1 MKAPFRTAIIEDIS
15 PAVSGESFAI
25 KRIPGQQIEVEATIF
40 KAGHDVIRAMLQWR
54 QMGDSSWQEK
64 PMTFLGNDRWKG
76 SFQGTAVGFMEYT
89 IEAWGDPFESWRAEV
104 SKKMEAGIT
113 ELALEALEG
122 AVLARGAT
130 TRATQKN
137 ENKKLFQV
145 LQDLEEIGT
154 SSKKFSTA
162 KLKSII
168 EEEEFLAL
176 MKKWTDRSLATQHEP
191 FKKIRIDRPATSFS
205 AWYEF
210 FPRSAEGKGNR
221 GSTLRDCLARI
232 DDAKAMGFDV
242 IYFPP
247 IHPIG
252 WTARKGRN
260 NTLVCKPG
268 DPGVPYAIGNEA
280 GGHDAIEPALGTLK
294 DFAWLIKE
302 LRKRNMELA
311 LDFALNCSP
320 DHPYVKEHPEWF
332 FHRPDGSIKYAEN
345 PPKKYEDVYPLNFYN
360 PQWKQLWE
368 ELKRILLFWA
378 ERGVSTF
385 RVDNPHTKPVA
396 FWEWVIAEVHA
407 QFPEVIFLSE
417 AFTTPSMMK
426 RLAKVGFTQ
435 SYTYFTW
442 RNTREELEEYF
453 TELTQSEMREY
464 FRPHLFTNTP
474 DILPFYLQQSGR
486 AGFLIRAVLAATL
499 SSLYGIYSGF
509 ELCENTALPDREEYA
524 DSEKYYFKAR
534 DWNAP
539 GNIKSW
545 IARLNEIRKAHPAL
559 QTTNN
564 LRFCSSDNR
573 SLICYHKYSEDHQDH
588 LFIVV
593 NLDPHHTQSGM
604 IELPLHHLGMAPDAA
619 YSVEDLLNGNSY
631 SWQGSRNYI
640 SLNPH
645 EQPAHVFRV
654 RGCLENE

>member
-1 MKAPFRTAIIEDIS
+1 MKSPFPTVIIENIS
-15 PAVSGESFAI
+15 PAISDGNFAI
-25 KRIPGQQIEVEATIF
+25 KRIPGQSVEVEATIF
-40 KAGHDVIRAMLQWR
+40 KEGHDVIRAMLQWR
-54 QMGDSSWQEK
+54 CMGSSVWQET
-64 PMTFLGNDRWKG
+64 PMTFLGNDRWRA
-76 SFQGTAVGFMEYT
+76 SFQADLVGFLEYT
-89 IEAWGDPFESWRAEV
+89 IEAWGDPFESWLREV
-104 SKKMEAGIT
+104 TKKMEASIT
-113 ELALEALEG
+113 ELPLEALEG
-122 AVLARGAT
+122 AVLVREAAARSP
-130 TRATQKN
+130 QKN
-137 ENKKLFQV
+137 ESKKLQ
-145 LQDLEEIGT
+145 QAAQQLERLGA
-154 SSKKFSTA
+154 SAKKFSLSLFQT
-162 KLKSII
+162 L
-168 EEEEFLAL
+168 LADETFVSL
-176 MKKWTDRSLATQHEP
+176 MRKFPDRSLATQYEP
-191 FKKIRIDRPATSFS
+191 LKKIRVDRPAANFS

-210 FPRSAEGKGNR
+210 FPRSAEGAGDR

-252 WTARKGRN
+252 VTARKGRN
-260 NTLVCKPG
+260 NSLICEPG
-268 DPGVPYAIGNEA
+268 DPGVPYAIGNKA
-280 GGHDAIEPALGTLK
+280 GGHDAIEPALGTMK
-294 DFAWLIKE
+294 DFEWLMKEIK
-302 LRKRNMELA
+302 KRDMELA

-360 PQWKQLWE
+360 PEWKQLWE
-368 ELKRILLFWA
+368 ELKAILLFWA
-378 ERGVSTF
+378 ERGVAIF

-417 AFTTPSMMK
+417 AFTTPAMMK

-453 TELTQSEMREY
+453 TELTQSEMKEY

-486 AGFLIRAVLAATL
+486 TGFLIRSVLAATL

-509 ELCENTALPDREEYA
+509 ELCENEALPDREEYA
-524 DSEKYYFKAR
+524 DSEKYHFKGR

-539 GNIKSW
+539 GNIKAW
-545 IARLNEIRKAHPAL
+545 ITRLNEIRKTHPAL
-559 QTTNN
+559 QATTH
-564 LRFCSSDNR
+564 LRFCASDNR
-573 SLICYHKYSEDHQDH
+573 SIICYHKFSEDHKDH
-588 LFIVV
+588 LFVVV

-604 IELPLHHLGMAPDAA
+604 IELPLHYIGLSPDTTYA
-619 YSVEDLLNGNSY
+619 VEDLLNGNCY
-631 SWQGSRNYI
+631 SWQGSRNYVEL
-640 SLNPH
+640 SPH
-645 EQPAHVFRV
+645 HPAHIFRL
-654 RGCLENE
+654 R

>member
-1 MKAPFRTAIIEDIS
+1 MKTPFPTVIIENIS
-15 PAVSGESFAI
+15 PTISNGNFAI
-25 KRIPGQQIEVEATIF
+25 KRIPAQQVEVEATIF
-40 KAGHDVIRAMLQWR
+40 KEGHDVIRAMLQWR
-54 QMGDSSWQEK
+54 RMGDSTWQET
-64 PMTFLGNDRWKG
+64 PMTFLGNDRWRG
-76 SFQGTAVGFMEYT
+76 SFQADSVGFLEYT
-89 IEAWGDPFESWRAEV
+89 IEAWGDAFESWRSEV
-104 SKKMEAGIT
+104 TKKIEAGIT
-113 ELALEALEG
+113 ELAIEALEG
-122 AVLARGAT
+122 AVLVREAAIRS
-130 TRATQKN
+130 TQKS
-137 ENKKLFQV
+137 EIKKLQLFAQE
-145 LQDLEEIGT
+145 LERLGNF
-154 SSKKFSTA
+154 KKNFPLSEF
-162 KLKSII
+162 KKIF
-168 EEEEFLAL
+168 EEENFLSL
-176 MKKWTDRSLATQHEP
+176 IRKWPDRSLSTVHEP
-191 FKKIRIDRPATSFS
+191 FKKVRVDRAAANFS

-210 FPRSAEGKGNR
+210 FPRSAEGRGDR
-221 GSTLRDCLARI
+221 GSTLRECLTRI

-252 WTARKGRN
+252 VTARKGRN
-260 NTLVCKPG
+260 NALVCEAG
-268 DPGVPYAIGNEA
+268 DPGVPYAIGNKM
-280 GGHDAIEPALGTLK
+280 GGHDAVEPALGTLK
-294 DFAWLIKE
+294 DFEWLMKEIK
-302 LRKRNMELA
+302 KRNMELA

-360 PQWKQLWE
+360 PEWKQLWE

-378 ERGVSTF
+378 KCGVSIF

-417 AFTTPSMMK
+417 AFTTPAMMK

-453 TELTQSEMREY
+453 TELTQSEMKEY

-486 AGFLIRAVLAATL
+486 AGFLIRSILAATL

-509 ELCENTALPDREEYA
+509 ELCENRAIPDREEYA
-524 DSEKYYFKAR
+524 DSEKYHFKSR

-545 IARLNEIRKAHPAL
+545 ITRLNEIRKAHPSL
-559 QTTNN
+559 QTTTS
-564 LRFCSSDNR
+564 LRFCASDNR
-573 SLICYHKYSEDHQDH
+573 SLICYHKFSEDHQDH

-604 IELPLHHLGMAPDAA
+604 IELPLHYVGLSPDAA
-619 YSVEDLLNGNSY
+619 YTVEDLLTGHCY
-631 SWQGSRNYI
+631 SWQGLRNYVEL
-640 SLNPH
+640 SPQN
-645 EQPAHVFRV
+645 PAHVLKIATTR
-654 RGCLENE
+654 

>member
-1 MKAPFRTAIIEDIS
+1 MKAPFSTVIIEDVSPSIS
-15 PAVSGESFAI
+15 DGNFAI
-25 KRIPGQQIEVEATIF
+25 KRIPGQQVDVEATIF
-40 KAGHDVIRAMLQWR
+40 KEGHDVIRAVLLWR
-54 QMGDSSWQEK
+54 RIGDSSWHETS
-64 PMTFLGNDRWKG
+64 MSFLGNDRWRG
-76 SFQGTAVGFMEYT
+76 SFQASSVGFMEYT
-89 IEAWGDPFESWRAEV
+89 IEAWGDPFESWLVEI

-113 ELALEALEG
+113 DLTLEALEG
-122 AVLARGAT
+122 AVFVRKAAARSK
-130 TRATQKN
+130 QKN
-137 ENKKLFQV
+137 ESKKFREAAEK
-145 LQDLEEIGT
+145 LEEFGT
-154 SSKKFSTA
+154 SSKKFSLSQFQA
-162 KLKSII
+162 LIA
-168 EEEEFLAL
+168 EEDFLSL
-176 MKKWTDRSLATQHEP
+176 MRNFPDRSLSTIHEP
-191 FKKIRIDRPATSFS
+191 LKKIRIDRPLANFS

-210 FPRSAEGKGNR
+210 FPRSAEGRDDR
-221 GSTLRDCLARI
+221 GSTLRECVSRI

-252 WTARKGRN
+252 VTARKGRN
-260 NTLVCKPG
+260 NSLISQPG
-268 DPGVPYAIGNEA
+268 DPGVPYAIGTKA
-280 GGHDAIEPALGTLK
+280 GGHDAIEPALGTFK
-294 DFAWLIKE
+294 DFDWLMKEIK
-302 LRKRNMELA
+302 KHDMELA

-360 PQWKQLWE
+360 PAWKELWE

-378 ERGVSTF
+378 ARGVSIF

-407 QFPEVIFLSE
+407 QFPNIIFLSE
-417 AFTTPSMMK
+417 AFTTPAMMK

-442 RNTREELEEYF
+442 RNTRQELEEYF
-453 TELTQSEMREY
+453 TELTQSEMKEY

-486 AGFLIRAVLAATL
+486 PGFLIRSVLAATL

-509 ELCENTALPDREEYA
+509 ELCENVALPDREEYA
-524 DSEKYYFKAR
+524 DSEKYHFKKR

-545 IARLNEIRKAHPAL
+545 ITCLNEIRKSHPAL
-559 QTTNN
+559 QATNN
-564 LRFCSSDNR
+564 LRFCPSDNR
-573 SLICYHKYSEDHQDH
+573 SIICYHKFSEDHQDH
-588 LFIVV
+588 LFVVV

-604 IELPLHHLGMAPDAA
+604 IEIPVSTLGLADYIA
-619 YSVEDLLNGNSY
+619 YTVEDLLNGNSY
-631 SWQGSRNYI
+631 TWQGSRNYVEL
-640 SLNPH
+640 SPQH
-645 EQPAHVFRV
+645 PAHIFRV
-654 RGCLENE
+654 R